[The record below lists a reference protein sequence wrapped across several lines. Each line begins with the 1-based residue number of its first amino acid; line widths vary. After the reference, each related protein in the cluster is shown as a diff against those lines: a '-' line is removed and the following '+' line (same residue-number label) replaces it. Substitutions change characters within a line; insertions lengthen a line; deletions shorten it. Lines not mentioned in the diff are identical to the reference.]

1 MAASHHATLRRLI
14 RWHER
19 QAENMEARRK
29 RRERERAAGLAFSQT
44 LRERLE
50 AGRIPIEALMEPG
63 PSPNETGS
71 TNPKG
76 GDGAA

>member
-1 MAASHHATLRRLI
+1 MRSEVDR
-14 RWHER
+14 
-19 QAENMEARRK
+19 EARRK

-50 AGRIPIEALMEPG
+50 AGRIPMEALMEPG